1 MLITSSASQN
11 TQTIQLTYSC
21 SVTGAIGWLNY
32 IELTTPS
39 ALKMTGSWMPV
50 RTDVNVQ
57 SATPVRFH
65 LSGAD
70 EATQVWDITN
80 LGAITRMPTTF
91 TDGELLWTGTQ
102 ADGVHEYV
110 AVNTRGNAWVSATV
124 VGAVPNQ
131 NLHRLRNIDY
141 VIICPPGYEAISE
154 DLAKAHEAKQSI
166 TWAVVTDQEVYNEF
180 SSGTPDATAY
190 RWLMKMLYD
199 RADGNGIQA
208 PRWLLLMGHGSF
220 DNRKLL
226 PHSGVSLL
234 LCYEAK
240 NSTNEVNAYE
250 SDDYFAYLDDN
261 EGESESTATMDIGV
275 GRLPVNT
282 LEEARTTVE
291 KIKRYLRNENPG
303 KWKNQLVYLADD
315 GEGGTHTETSE
326 KSAELTRVNNPDF
339 VVHKLFLDAYPQEVN
354 ASGESYPLAKNRLDN
369 LLKNGCLFFDYAGH
383 GGYNAITSESI
394 LNQKDIESMTN
405 SNLSFWLFAT
415 CNFAQFDT
423 GKRCAAESAILNPNG
438 AAIGI
443 LAATRTVYASQNT
456 DLNRR
461 VCEELFRHETTF
473 HYDYT
478 LGEAIRYAKNRMLG
492 DANKLPYVLLGDPAV
507 RLNYPTD
514 YYVHTTTDI
523 DTLHALDIQ
532 HVEGQIIDEDSMVV
546 SDFNGSVNI
555 TIYDKIQAIP
565 TRDNDEYGGEQ
576 RVVTYLDYPNTLFS
590 GTAAVKDGLFE
601 YTFMVPKDIRYNYGN
616 GRIVYYAKT
625 ADSLETA
632 EGVGH
637 YEDFVIGG
645 SSAFLSTDTTGPDM
659 HIYLNTPAFVN
670 GGTTY
675 ETPHFYADLAD
686 SSGINTAGAGIGHDL
701 MLIVDDDAKQTYI
714 LNDYFTAA
722 DNSYTEGK
730 VSYIMEK
737 MANGP
742 HSLVFRAWD
751 LLNNSTSQSLDFIVQ
766 AGIGPSIYS
775 VVTYPNPVSATGVMN
790 MIITY
795 DQPDEAISTDIALYN
810 TAGQMIWRMTQGNPD
825 RVAINLAQINLNAG
839 IYLYKVHIQSVN
851 GGSTVTG
858 KIIVK

>member
-1 MLITSSASQN
+1 M
-11 TQTIQLTYSC
+11 
-21 SVTGAIGWLNY
+21 
-32 IELTTPS
+32 
-39 ALKMTGSWMPV
+39 
-50 RTDVNVQ
+50 
-57 SATPVRFH
+57 
-65 LSGAD
+65 
-70 EATQVWDITN
+70 
-80 LGAITRMPTTF
+80 
-91 TDGELLWTGTQ
+91 
-102 ADGVHEYV
+102 
-110 AVNTRGNAWVSATV
+110 
-124 VGAVPNQ
+124 
-131 NLHRLRNIDY
+131 
-141 VIICPPGYEAISE
+141 
-154 DLAKAHEAKQSI
+154 
-166 TWAVVTDQEVYNEF
+166 
-180 SSGTPDATAY
+180 
-190 RWLMKMLYD
+190 RW
-199 RADGNGIQA
+199 
-208 PRWLLLMGHGSF
+208 
-220 DNRKLL
+220 
-226 PHSGVSLL
+226 
-234 LCYEAK
+234 
-240 NSTNEVNAYE
+240 
-250 SDDYFAYLDDN
+250 
-261 EGESESTATMDIGV
+261 
-275 GRLPVNT
+275 
-282 LEEARTTVE
+282 
-291 KIKRYLRNENPG
+291 
-303 KWKNQLVYLADD
+303 
-315 GEGGTHTETSE
+315 
-326 KSAELTRVNNPDF
+326 
-339 VVHKLFLDAYPQEVN
+339 
-354 ASGESYPLAKNRLDN
+354 
-369 LLKNGCLFFDYAGH
+369 
-383 GGYNAITSESI
+383 
-394 LNQKDIESMTN
+394 
-405 SNLSFWLFAT
+405 
-415 CNFAQFDT
+415 
-423 GKRCAAESAILNPNG
+423 
-438 AAIGI
+438 
-443 LAATRTVYASQNT
+443 
-456 DLNRR
+456 
-461 VCEELFRHETTF
+461 
-473 HYDYT
+473 
-478 LGEAIRYAKNRMLG
+478 
-492 DANKLPYVLLGDPAV
+492 
-507 RLNYPTD
+507 
-514 YYVHTTTDI
+514 
-523 DTLHALDIQ
+523 
-532 HVEGQIIDEDSMVV
+532 
-546 SDFNGSVNI
+546 
-555 TIYDKIQAIP
+555 
-565 TRDNDEYGGEQ
+565 DEYGGEQ